1 MCQSII
7 FAGKWAME
15 YLEGQISVFELLL
28 YKKEIFALQLVSLSI
43 QAFLQHFFTARVDYF
58 LED

>member
-43 QAFLQHFFTARVDYF
+43 QAFLLLFFP
-58 LED
+58 LELTIF

>member
-15 YLEGQISVFELLL
+15 YLEGKISVFELLL
-28 YKKEIFALQLVSLSI
+28 YKKEIFALKLVSLSI
-43 QAFLQHFFTARVDYF
+43 QAFLQLFFTARVDYF